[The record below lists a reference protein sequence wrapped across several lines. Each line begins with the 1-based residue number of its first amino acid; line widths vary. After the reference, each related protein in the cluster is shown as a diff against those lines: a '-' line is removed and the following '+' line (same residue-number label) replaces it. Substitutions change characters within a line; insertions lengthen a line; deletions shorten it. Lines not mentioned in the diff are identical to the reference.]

1 MHVTVG
7 ELIGNF
13 ILITGSFILLLVLIK
28 KFAWS
33 NITGI
38 FEERAEK
45 IASDIDRAEE
55 ARQKAEVL
63 AQKREDELAGSR
75 KEAKTII
82 ENAKETAEQSKANI
96 LADAKLE
103 AGHLKEKANQEIP
116 QNKVEALQSVK
127 GEVAD
132 LTISLAGKIISQN
145 LDSHAHKALI
155 DQYIDQ
161 LGEA

>member
-13 ILITGSFILLLVLIK
+13 VLITGSFILLLVLIK

-96 LADAKLE
+96 LANAKLE
-103 AGHLKEKANQEIP
+103 AGHLKEKANQEIA

>member
-82 ENAKETAEQSKANI
+82 ENAKETAEQSRANI

-103 AGHLKEKANQEIP
+103 AGHLKEKANQEIA

>member
-63 AQKREDELAGSR
+63 AQKREDELTGSR

-103 AGHLKEKANQEIP
+103 AGHLKEKANQEIA

>member
-13 ILITGSFILLLVLIK
+13 VLITGSFILLLVLIK

-103 AGHLKEKANQEIP
+103 AGHLKEKANQEIA

-132 LTISLAGKIISQN
+132 LTISLVGKIFSQN

>member
-103 AGHLKEKANQEIP
+103 AGHLKEKDNQEIA

>member
-103 AGHLKEKANQEIP
+103 AGHLKEKANQEIA

-155 DQYIDQ
+155 DQYIYQ

>member
-63 AQKREDELAGSR
+63 AQKREDELAGSC

-103 AGHLKEKANQEIP
+103 AGHLKEKANQEIA

>member
-103 AGHLKEKANQEIP
+103 AGHLKEKANQEIA

-127 GEVAD
+127 GEIAD

>member
-7 ELIGNF
+7 ELIGHF

-103 AGHLKEKANQEIP
+103 AGHLKEKANQEIA

>member
-13 ILITGSFILLLVLIK
+13 VLITGSFILLLVLIK

-45 IASDIDRAEE
+45 IASDIDRTEE

-103 AGHLKEKANQEIP
+103 AGHLKEKANQEIA

>member
-13 ILITGSFILLLVLIK
+13 ILIAGSFILLLVLIK

-82 ENAKETAEQSKANI
+82 ENAKETAEKSKASI

-103 AGHLKEKANQEIP
+103 AGRLKEKANQEIA
-116 QNKVEALQSVK
+116 QNKAEALQSVK

-132 LTISLAGKIISQN
+132 LTISLAGEIISQN
-145 LDSHAHKALI
+145 LDGHAHKELI

>member
-13 ILITGSFILLLVLIK
+13 VLITGSFILLLVLIK

-103 AGHLKEKANQEIP
+103 AGHLKEKANQEIA

-127 GEVAD
+127 GEIAD

>member
-13 ILITGSFILLLVLIK
+13 ILIAGSFILLLVLIK

-82 ENAKETAEQSKANI
+82 ENAKETAEKSKASI

-103 AGHLKEKANQEIP
+103 AGRLKEKANQEIA
-116 QNKVEALQSVK
+116 QNKAEALQSVK

-132 LTISLAGKIISQN
+132 LTISWAGKIISQN
-145 LDSHAHKALI
+145 LDGHAHKELI

>member
-13 ILITGSFILLLVLIK
+13 VLITGSFILLLVLIK

-103 AGHLKEKANQEIP
+103 AGHLKEKANQEIA

-145 LDSHAHKALI
+145 LDSHTHKALI

>member
-103 AGHLKEKANQEIP
+103 AGLAKEKANQEIA

>member
-13 ILITGSFILLLVLIK
+13 ILIAGSFILLLVLIK

-33 NITGI
+33 NITSI

-55 ARQKAEVL
+55 ARQKAEGL

-82 ENAKETAEQSKANI
+82 ENAKETAEKSKASI

-103 AGHLKEKANQEIP
+103 AGRLKDKANQEIA
-116 QNKVEALQSVK
+116 QNKAEALQSVK

-145 LDSHAHKALI
+145 LDGHAHKELI

>member
-45 IASDIDRAEE
+45 IASDIDRVEE

-103 AGHLKEKANQEIP
+103 AGHLKEKANQEIA

>member
-13 ILITGSFILLLVLIK
+13 ILIIGSFILLLVLIK

-103 AGHLKEKANQEIP
+103 AGHLKEKANQEIA

>member
-13 ILITGSFILLLVLIK
+13 ILIAGSFILLLVLIK

-38 FEERAEK
+38 FEERAVK
-45 IASDIDRAEE
+45 IATDIDSAEQ
-55 ARQKAEVL
+55 ARQKAEAL

-103 AGHLKEKANQEIP
+103 AGRLKEKANQEIA

-127 GEVAD
+127 DEVAD

-145 LDSHAHKALI
+145 LDSHAHKELI
-155 DQYIDQ
+155 DQ
-161 LGEA
+161 

>member
-103 AGHLKEKANQEIP
+103 AGHLKEKANQEIA
-116 QNKVEALQSVK
+116 QSKVEALQSVK

>member
-13 ILITGSFILLLVLIK
+13 ILIAGSFILLLVLIK

-82 ENAKETAEQSKANI
+82 ENAKETAEKSKASI

-103 AGHLKEKANQEIP
+103 AGRLKEKANQEIA
-116 QNKVEALQSVK
+116 QNKAEALQSVK
-127 GEVAD
+127 GDVAD

-145 LDSHAHKALI
+145 LDGQAHKELI